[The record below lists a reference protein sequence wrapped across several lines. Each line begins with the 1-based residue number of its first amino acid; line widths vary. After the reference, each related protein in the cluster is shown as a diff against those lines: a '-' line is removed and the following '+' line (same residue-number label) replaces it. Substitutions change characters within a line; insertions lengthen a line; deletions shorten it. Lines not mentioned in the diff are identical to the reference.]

1 MNINLGI
8 FANILKMFAIV
19 NIEVYTKINQKRY
32 EKRPRAKLKCDQHF

>member
-19 NIEVYTKINQKRY
+19 NIEVYTKINQK
-32 EKRPRAKLKCDQHF
+32 KDMKKDHVQS